1 MLCFPYKFDV
11 NIDSHYSPKLW
22 EFYVKRMKT
31 LLKSESDTERFAIY
45 FAPEIDSNL
54 HSIGSQWLGRDSSS
68 GKSIK
73 QPNIKGIS
81 SNYFYSVTKT
91 PRRYGF
97 HATLKAP
104 FRLNKEFTLKDLC
117 SQIQVLS
124 AVSKPFSINL
134 KVQELGNF
142 IALMMDPNEQ
152 KMEKLASKLVENLDI
167 FRAPLH
173 QEEIDKRRMSTL
185 TTSEDENLL
194 NWGYPY
200 VFDDFHFHITLTE
213 QIQCGSDRESMK
225 SAASSHFSESLE
237 NTIKVSSISLFVQE
251 SSEADFLQIQKFAL
265 QE

>member
-1 MLCFPYKFDV
+1 
-11 NIDSHYSPKLW
+11 
-22 EFYVKRMKT
+22 MKT
-31 LLKSESDTERFAIY
+31 LLKPVSDTQRFAIY

-73 QPNIKGIS
+73 QPNIKGVS
-81 SNYFYSVTKT
+81 SSYLYSVTKT

-117 SQIQVLS
+117 SQIQRLS
-124 AVSKPFSINL
+124 ALSKTFSIRL
-134 KVQELGNF
+134 KVRKLGNF

-152 KMEKLASKLVENLDI
+152 KMQNLASNLVENLDY

-185 TTSEDENLL
+185 TIREDKNLL

-200 VFDDFHFHITLTE
+200 VFNDFRFHITLTE
-213 QIQCGSDRESMK
+213 KIPCRSDQEFMVN
-225 SAASSHFSESLE
+225 AASSHFSEELDRA
-237 NTIKVSSISLFVQE
+237 TKVNSISLFFQE
-251 SSEADFLQIQKFAL
+251 SSEADFLQIQQFPF
-265 QE
+265 EE

>member
-1 MLCFPYKFDV
+1 
-11 NIDSHYSPKLW
+11 
-22 EFYVKRMKT
+22 MKP
-31 LLKSESDTERFAIY
+31 LLKPAGDTQRFAIY

-68 GKSIK
+68 GKSIM

-81 SNYFYSVTKT
+81 SSYFYSVTKT

-117 SQIQVLS
+117 SQIQRLS
-124 AVSKPFSINL
+124 ALSKTFSIRL
-134 KVQELGNF
+134 KVRKLGNF

-152 KMEKLASKLVENLDI
+152 KMQNLASNLVENLDY

-185 TTSEDENLL
+185 TIREDKNLL

-200 VFDDFHFHITLTE
+200 VFNDFRFHITLTE
-213 QIQCGSDRESMK
+213 RIQCKSDREFMV
-225 SAASSHFSESLE
+225 SAASSHFSGSLE

-251 SSEADFLQIQKFAL
+251 SSEADFLQIQQFAL
-265 QE
+265 EE